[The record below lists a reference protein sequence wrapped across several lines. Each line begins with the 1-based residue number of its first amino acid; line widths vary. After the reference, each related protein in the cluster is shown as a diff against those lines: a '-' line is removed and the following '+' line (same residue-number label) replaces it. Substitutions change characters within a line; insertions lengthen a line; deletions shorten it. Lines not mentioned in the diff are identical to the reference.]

1 MSGNANTPILLAVG
15 QLNEATTNEALLALA
30 AAINGPRPRPKLEEA
45 MKIFNRDLADK
56 INPVARRWAFNK
68 WRNSEEE
75 CHLFVLMRYKEREA
89 NFEDLQLE

>member
-75 CHLFVLMRYKEREA
+75 CHLFSHAL
-89 NFEDLQLE
+89 